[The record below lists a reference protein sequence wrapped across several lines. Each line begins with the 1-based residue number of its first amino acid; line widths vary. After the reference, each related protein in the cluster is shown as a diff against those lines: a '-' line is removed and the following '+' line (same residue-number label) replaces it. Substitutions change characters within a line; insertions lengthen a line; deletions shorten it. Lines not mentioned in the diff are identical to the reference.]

1 MPAPNNYQ
9 IISGTE
15 RSALPESRV
24 VGKVDPSDL
33 LTVTIKVRRASAA
46 GELRA
51 HVMATGQ
58 KKPKERTYLTREQFV
73 SEHGATAAD
82 IAKVVSFAHQHG
94 LTVVESSRAKRS
106 VKLTG
111 TIAALTA
118 AFRVELH
125 QFQKAD
131 LNFRG
136 RVGSISVPAELL
148 GIVVGVHGF
157 DNRPVA
163 SPHYR
168 RRESPREMAGVSP
181 HNASNGS
188 LSPLDVANLY
198 NFPAGLDGT
207 GQCIGVIELNSIDPS
222 TDTPT
227 GTGFNQADLQTF
239 FSNLGLPTPQVL
251 ALSVDRGA
259 NVPGPNPN
267 ADGEVTLDI
276 EVAGAVA
283 PGSKIAVYFAPNT
296 AQGFVDALTQAVHDT
311 ENAPSVISISW
322 GAAEDFQL
330 QQMLDGLEQALE
342 DAAALGITVCC
353 ASGDNG
359 SADMP
364 LDSWDGVPH
373 VDFPASSPFALAC
386 GGTKLIGSGTNITEE
401 AVWNEGDQGG
411 GGGGGGVS
419 NKFARPDYQSTF
431 NIPASPSGNNGRGL
445 PDVSGDADPAT
456 GYEIF
461 LAGNSAVI
469 GGTSAVAPLWAGLIA
484 RMNQRL
490 VSIGSKPVG
499 FLNPVIYRTSG
510 NGNGAF
516 RDVTVG
522 NNDLT
527 GTLNGLYP
535 ASPGWDAATG
545 FGTPNGTN
553 LLKVLGG

>member
-1 MPAPNNYQ
+1 MPTPNNYH
-9 IISGTE
+9 IIPGSE
-15 RSALPESRV
+15 RTALPESRI
-24 VGKVDPSDL
+24 VGEVNPVDL
-33 LTVTIKVRRASAA
+33 LTVTVRVRRAGTA

-51 HVMATGQ
+51 HVMAAGQ
-58 KKPKERTYLTREQFV
+58 KKPKERRYLTREQFV
-73 SEHGATAAD
+73 AEHGATTED

-111 TIAALTA
+111 TIAAFTA
-118 AFRVELH
+118 AFRVDLH
-125 QFQKAD
+125 QFKRAD
-131 LNFRG
+131 LSFRG
-136 RVGSISVPAELL
+136 RLGSISVPAELV
-148 GIVVGVHGF
+148 GIVEGVHGF

-168 RRESPREMAGVSP
+168 RRENLRELAGVSP
-181 HNASNGS
+181 HNAPSGS
-188 LSPLDVANLY
+188 LSPLDVAKLY

-207 GQCIGVIELNSIDPS
+207 GQCIGVIELNNIDPS
-222 TDTPT
+222 TDMPT

-239 FSNLGLPTPQVL
+239 FSNLSLSTPQVR
-251 ALSVDRGA
+251 ALSVDGGA
-259 NVPGPNPN
+259 NVPGPDPN

-283 PGSKIAVYFAPNT
+283 PGAKIAVYFAPNT
-296 AQGFVDALTQAVHDT
+296 SRGFIDALTQAVHDS
-311 ENAPSVISISW
+311 ENSPSVVSISW
-322 GAAEDFQL
+322 GSAEDFQP

-342 DAAALGITVCC
+342 DAAALGVTVCC
-353 ASGDNG
+353 ASGDDG
-359 SADMP
+359 SADMRP
-364 LDSWDGVPH
+364 DRWDGVPH

-386 GGTKLIGSGTNITEE
+386 GGTKLIGSGMNITEE
-401 AVWNEGDQGG
+401 AVWNEGVRG

-419 NKFARPDYQSTF
+419 NKFARPDYQSPF
-431 NIPASPSGNNGRGL
+431 NIPASPSGNNGRGV

-461 LAGNSAVI
+461 LAGSPGVI

-490 VSIGSKPVG
+490 VGIGSKPVG
-499 FLNPVIYRTSG
+499 FLNPLIYRTFG

-535 ASPGWDAATG
+535 AGPGWDAATG